1 MKHMRIYIRN
11 VKIVIHGQ
19 YCIHMASELPCG
31 FAEKLPAI
39 TDNNMARVGEIKTSR
54 LHHSPDHHTEE

>member
-19 YCIHMASELPCG
+19 YCIHIWHLNLPCD

-39 TDNNMARVGEIKTSR
+39 IDNMARVGEIKTSR
-54 LHHSPDHHTEE
+54 LHH